1 MPFLDDGPAVYI
13 LPNPLGEPS
22 PMNLGQIDETLLG
35 WAGARLGKTFATP
48 IFDGA
53 THEHIAEQLEA
64 AGLPAD
70 GKVQLFDG
78 RTGIPFDERT
88 TVGMI
93 YMLKL
98 SHLVEDKI
106 HARSIG
112 PYSLITQQPL
122 GGKAQFGGQRLGEME
137 DR

>member
-1 MPFLDDGPAVYI
+1 MPFLYDGTPVDI
-13 LPNPLGEPS
+13 LLNPLGVPS
-22 PMNLGQIDETLLG
+22 RMNLGQIYETLLG

-78 RTGIPFDERT
+78 RTRSEEHTSELQSRGQ
-88 TVGMI
+88 
-93 YMLKL
+93 
-98 SHLVEDKI
+98 LVC
-106 HARSIG
+106 
-112 PYSLITQQPL
+112 
-122 GGKAQFGGQRLGEME
+122 RLLLEKKK
-137 DR
+137 